1 MRQRRWGLS
10 VLILWWSLGA
20 MVAWGA
26 DDLTVKD
33 FAPQGEVTS
42 LSRVE
47 VVFSGPMVPANRVGK
62 AVSREG
68 APCAFSPK
76 LNGSWKWKDAST
88 CVFTP
93 ASPLAPAT
101 TYTASVRD
109 DLRDAKQRRI
119 SGRLSYTFATPPL
132 MFLRL
137 AQKDFSEERRLALDL
152 HFSLPVNPVRLRGY
166 LELSCGGTPV
176 AYDLPGGEPSRRLS
190 LRTDPLPQG
199 KLTVKL
205 SAGLP
210 PARGDRG
217 LLKEVTKD
225 LAPVFVL
232 AVSNAYAQSDYP
244 GRGRITVNTTAPVD
258 TERAASFVALAP
270 AVPFTV
276 EPEYNGFAVVGDFSP
291 RDRVVLSL
299 KKGLPGAS
307 GGKLGEEY
315 RRAFVFPDVPPS
327 LRFPGAG
334 TYLSPLGDLRV
345 PLEGVNVEKAEL
357 AVWRVFPNNVPV
369 ALGLQNDEVLDNLSG
384 LVLRETLTLGGKV
397 NEVTRRAVDLRELA
411 SPDRGIFL
419 LTLRDASWN
428 YWDTPRTVVAVTD
441 LGMTA
446 KIFPRG
452 ALVWVNSLKK
462 LGPVAGAQVSLF
474 SRSNQLLAQGTT
486 DREGLLAISRDQPW
500 PGDLMPH
507 ILTAETSG
515 DASYLLVGPE
525 LLAGAGYGEEIGGA
539 PYLDAGYEALV
550 FTPRGVFRP
559 GEVAEVI
566 ALVRQG
572 DHRAPEPFPVEFVLT
587 GADGREALRR
597 TAMLSPQGF
606 TEVRLPL
613 ELGARTGI
621 CTVRLR
627 IPGDEKRELGSTTF
641 QVEDFA
647 PPRIEVLVRGDK
659 KSLLPQQEVRL
670 DVEGRYLFGAP
681 AAELPFEGETFLGE
695 RTFVPRGWE
704 GFTFGDSEKP
714 FVPYQEFLGNA
725 TLDEEGRGRLTFA
738 VPPRTTLGRPGTLHF
753 RLGVMEEG
761 GRWSYRTLSLPYD
774 PWPVYLGLR
783 VGDREASVGTRTRI
797 PVGAVNRDGT
807 PANVGAVL
815 AVISRVVWHSALV
828 EMDGRFRF
836 QTREELVEQERSVV
850 PLTNGRGELAFLPKD
865 PGSYVVRLEEE
876 NSGSSA
882 ATRLFAYGEGGDGGA
897 MPDRVN
903 LTPSQK
909 MYAEGE
915 EARIRIASP
924 FAGRALITVETDEV
938 VWSRVMELQG
948 RETEISVPVTAA
960 MAPNAYVTAWVL
972 RPVAEDSM
980 SWISHRALGVASFAV
995 DQQNVRLG
1003 LSLDVPETF
1012 VPGKPVTVSVRL
1024 TDGAGA
1030 PQAGEVTLALVDEGV
1045 LGLTDFVTP
1054 DPWAFF
1060 ARKRA
1065 LGVQAYD
1072 LYDDLLPVEN
1082 GVTPLLHPG
1091 GGGDA
1096 EALLRSSL
1104 SPVRGRRFKPLAL
1117 TVSPLST
1124 DAEGRISVSFD
1135 VPEFSGKVRV
1145 MAVGAAE
1152 SRTGAAAV
1160 QALVAR
1166 EVVTEATLPRAVAP
1180 GDAFGIPVVLFSKGS
1195 RDVAVTVAVSADA
1208 LLTFGAPEFRVT
1220 VPAGGK
1226 GASLAIPCTVGK
1238 GTGLATVTLTTSWE
1252 RDTAIQTVELPV
1264 RPAAPRIT
1272 LAGAAV
1278 RKGGEKGVLE
1288 LPRKWFPGTERGVL
1302 VLGSS
1307 PRVELA
1313 EAVRY
1318 LETYPYGCLEQTVSG
1333 AWPLLALPD
1342 LVAEIDPELTEPG
1355 EIRSRLESAVR
1366 RILAFQNYD
1375 GGFLMWPEQ
1384 SGGGWS
1390 WPGIYALHF
1399 LVAARREGVE
1409 VPAGPLEEALN
1420 GLRRQMT
1427 EPFTGEALA
1436 EDVLR
1441 DKADRSAYA
1450 AYVLALSGE
1459 APLAWME
1466 MLREDR
1472 AHLRGVGKT
1481 LLAGAY
1487 ALAGERQG
1495 ARDLLEPV
1503 ALALNSPPS
1512 GQGTFSSGV
1521 RDRALQ
1527 LLVETHLDASS
1538 PQGALLAKELLEA
1551 LRQGLWRNTQEN
1563 ALALVAVGTY
1573 LRGTRE
1579 DRRPFTATLTGS
1591 GGEVLAEATLDQGAT
1606 LAVEKLP
1613 AAVDLSCAGEGTV
1626 YASWTVEGVPL
1637 EKPRPVSQGI
1647 VLERTFT
1654 DREGNLLR
1662 EDEPIPQGT
1671 LVHVVLTV
1679 TSERDLRQCVLADLL
1694 AGGME
1699 IDNPRLGVT
1708 QGDRDNPAIT
1718 HVEPRDDRMLV
1729 FIDELRGGEPLTY
1742 TYRVRAVSR
1751 GTFTL
1756 PPASAEGMYD
1766 PAVRALVP
1774 GGTWRVE

>member
-1 MRQRRWGLS
+1 MGRRSLWRE
-10 VLILWWSLGA
+10 ILVFWWCLGA
-20 MVAWGA
+20 VMAWGA
-26 DDLTVKD
+26 DDLVVKE
-33 FAPQGEVTS
+33 FVPQGEVTT

-47 VVFSGPMVPANRVGK
+47 IAFSAPMVPAPRVGK

-68 APCAFSPK
+68 APAVFSPK
-76 LNGSWKWKDAST
+76 LNGAWKWKDPST

-101 TYTASVRD
+101 TYTVSVRD
-109 DLRDAKQRRI
+109 DLRDVKQRRI
-119 SGRLSYTFATPPL
+119 SGSLSYAFSTPPL
-132 MFLRL
+132 MFLRM
-137 AQKDFSEERRLALDL
+137 AQKDFSEERRLGLDL

-176 AYDLPGGEPSRRLS
+176 PYDLPGGEPSRRLS

-217 LLKEVTKD
+217 LVKDVTKE
-225 LAPVFVL
+225 LSPVFVL

-258 TERAASFVALAP
+258 TERGASFVSLSP

-327 LRFPGAG
+327 LKFPGAG
-334 TYLSPLGDLRV
+334 TYLSPLGELRV

-369 ALGLQNDEVLDNLSG
+369 ALGLQNDDVLDGLSG
-384 LVLRETLTLGGKV
+384 LVARETLTLGGKV

-411 SPDRGIFL
+411 SSDRGIFL
-419 LTLRDASWN
+419 LTLRDTSWN

-441 LGMTA
+441 LGLTA

-452 ALVWVNSLKK
+452 ALVWVNSLKE
-462 LGPVAGAQVSLF
+462 LRPVAGARVNLF

-486 DREGLLAISRDQPW
+486 DQEGLLSISRDQPW
-500 PGDLMPH
+500 PGDLVPH

-539 PYLDAGYEALV
+539 SYLDGGYEALV
-550 FTPRGVFRP
+550 FTSRGVFRP
-559 GEVAEVI
+559 GESVEVT

-572 DHRAPEPFPVEFVLT
+572 DHGTPEPFPVEFVLT
-587 GADGREALRR
+587 GSDGRETLRR
-597 TAMLSPQGF
+597 TALLSSQGF
-606 TEVRLPL
+606 GEVRLPL
-613 ELGARTGI
+613 ESGARTGTY
-621 CTVRLR
+621 TVRLR
-627 IPGDEKRELGSTTF
+627 LPGDGNKELGSTSF

-659 KSLLPQQEVRL
+659 KALLPQQELRL

-695 RTFVPRGWE
+695 RAFAPQGWE

-714 FVPYQEFLGNA
+714 FAPYQEFLGNA
-725 TLDEEGRGRLTFA
+725 TLDEEGKGRLAFA

-753 RLGVMEEG
+753 RVGVMEEG
-761 GRWSYRTLSLPYD
+761 GRWSYRTLSVPYD
-774 PWPVYLGLR
+774 PWPLYLGLG
-783 VGDREASVGTRTRI
+783 VGSQEAAVGTRRRI
-797 PVGAVNRDGT
+797 PVAAVNRDGT
-807 PANVGAVL
+807 PADVGAVL

-850 PLTNGRGELAFLPKD
+850 PLSKGRGELSFLPKD
-865 PGSYVVRLEEE
+865 AGSYVVRLEEE

-882 ATRLFAYGEGGDGGA
+882 AARLFAYGEGSDGGA

-903 LTPSQK
+903 ITPTQK
-909 MYAEGE
+909 IYAAGE
-915 EARIRIASP
+915 EARIRIAAP
-924 FAGRALITVETDEV
+924 FPGRALVTVETDKV
-938 VWSRVMELQG
+938 VWRRVMDLSE
-948 RETEISVPVTAA
+948 RETEISVPVTEA
-960 MAPNAYVTAWVL
+960 MAPNAYVTVWVL
-972 RPVAEDSM
+972 RPVAEDSV
-980 SWISHRALGVASFAV
+980 SWISHRALGVAPFAV
-995 DQQNVRLG
+995 DQRAFRLG
-1003 LSLDVPETF
+1003 MSLDVPENI
-1012 VPGKPVTVSVRL
+1012 VPGKTVAVSVQL
-1024 TDGAGA
+1024 AEG
-1030 PQAGEVTLALVDEGV
+1030 PGEVSVALVDEGV
-1045 LGLTDFVTP
+1045 LGLTDFATP

-1060 ARKRA
+1060 ARKRS

-1072 LYDDLLPVEN
+1072 LYDDLLPSEN
-1082 GVTPLLHPG
+1082 GITPLLHPG

-1096 EALLRSSL
+1096 EAMLRSSL

-1117 TVSPLST
+1117 VAPLVST
-1124 DAEGRISVSFD
+1124 DAGGRVSVSFD
-1135 VPEFSGKVRV
+1135 VPEFSGKVRI
-1145 MAVGAAE
+1145 MAVGAAG
-1152 SRTGAAAV
+1152 SRAGAVAEN
-1160 QALVAR
+1160 ALVAR
-1166 EVVTEATLPRAVAP
+1166 EVITEATLPRAVSP
-1180 GDAFGIPVVLFSKGS
+1180 EDRFVIPVALFSKRS

-1208 LLTFGAPEFRVT
+1208 LLSFDASEFRTT
-1220 VPAGGK
+1220 VPAGNK
-1226 GASLAIPCTVGK
+1226 GALWSLPCTVGK
-1238 GTGLATVTLTTSWE
+1238 GTGVATVTLTTSWE
-1252 RDTAIQTVELPV
+1252 GASFRQTVELPV
-1264 RPAAPRIT
+1264 RPAAPQIP
-1272 LAGAAV
+1272 LSGAVV
-1278 RKGGEKGVLE
+1278 RRGGEKGLLN

-1313 EAVRY
+1313 EAVRF
-1318 LETYPYGCLEQTVSG
+1318 LESYPYGCLEQTVSG
-1333 AWPLLALPD
+1333 AWPLLVLPD
-1342 LVAEIDPELTEPG
+1342 LVAEVDPELTEAG
-1355 EIRSRLESAVR
+1355 EIRTRLESAVR

-1399 LVAARREGVE
+1399 LVAARRDGMD

-1436 EDVLR
+1436 ENVLQE
-1441 DKADRSAYA
+1441 KADRSAYA
-1450 AYVLALSGE
+1450 AYVLALAGE

-1466 MLREDR
+1466 VLREDR
-1472 AHLRGVGKT
+1472 THLRGVGKT

-1503 ALALNSPPS
+1503 ALPLNSPPS
-1512 GQGTFSSGV
+1512 GETSFSSGV

-1538 PQGALLAKELLEA
+1538 PQGAQLARELLEA

-1563 ALALVAVGTY
+1563 AMALVAVGTY

-1579 DRRPFTATLTGS
+1579 DRRPFTATLTGPQ
-1591 GGEVLAEATLDQGAT
+1591 GEVLAEATLDQGVT

-1613 AAVDLSCAGEGTV
+1613 KTVDLACTGEGAV

-1637 EKPRPVSQGI
+1637 DKVRPVAQGI

-1654 DREGNLLR
+1654 DREGNPLR
-1662 EDEPIPQGT
+1662 EDTPIPQGT
-1671 LVHVVLTV
+1671 LIHVVLTV
-1679 TSERDLRQCVLADLL
+1679 TSERDLRQGVLADLL

-1708 QGDRDNPAIT
+1708 QGDRDNPAIS

-1729 FIDELRGGEPLTY
+1729 FFDELRGGEPLTY
-1742 TYRVRAVSR
+1742 TYRVRAVSK
-1751 GTFTL
+1751 GVFTL
-1756 PPASAEGMYD
+1756 PPASVEGMYD

-1774 GGTWRVE
+1774 GGTWRIE